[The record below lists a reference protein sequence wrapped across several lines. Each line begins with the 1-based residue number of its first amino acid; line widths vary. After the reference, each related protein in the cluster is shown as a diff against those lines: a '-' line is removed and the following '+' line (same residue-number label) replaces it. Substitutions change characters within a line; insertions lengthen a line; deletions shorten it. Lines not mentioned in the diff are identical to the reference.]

1 MMQSTNH
8 PPVPNPPAAYD
19 QDFYTWTQQMAAALR
34 QHNWEALD
42 IENLAEEIE
51 ALGKSD
57 RRAIKSRLE
66 ILIMHL
72 LKWQFQPSQRSNSWK
87 ATVTE
92 QRLRIQDLLSDSPSL
107 KNYLLEILPEAYSNS
122 RQLAADETGLAL
134 DVFPEACPY
143 SGEQLLTASNLFAD
157 ELSK

>member
-1 MMQSTNH
+1 MQSGH
-8 PPVPNPPAAYD
+8 PFALNSPVAYD
-19 QDFYTWTQQMAAALR
+19 QDFYTWTQQMAIALR
-34 QHNWEALD
+34 QQNWTALD

-57 RRAIKSRLE
+57 RRALKSRLE
-66 ILIMHL
+66 ILIMHF

-107 KNYLLEILPEAYSNS
+107 KNYLSEILPTAYQNG
-122 RQLAADETGLAL
+122 RQLAADETGLTL
-134 DVFPEACPY
+134 DTFPATCPY
-143 SGEQLLTASNLFAD
+143 SDEQLLESDDWLAI
-157 ELSK
+157 ELTE